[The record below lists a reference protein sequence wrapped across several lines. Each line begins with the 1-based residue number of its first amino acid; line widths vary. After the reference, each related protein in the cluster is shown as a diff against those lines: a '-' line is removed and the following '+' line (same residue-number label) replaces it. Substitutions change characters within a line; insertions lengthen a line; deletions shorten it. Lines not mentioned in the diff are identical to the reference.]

1 MWAMASVDSMVPED
15 HPVRRLRPLVQRVL
29 ADLNTD
35 FDALYG
41 PMGRPSIPPER
52 LLKSMLL
59 MALFS
64 VRSERQFCEQLRYNM
79 LFRWFLDLDLGE
91 SVFDA
96 STFSKNRQRLLDGD
110 VGRKFFEAVLELSEA
125 RSLMS
130 SDHFSV
136 DGTLIEAAAST
147 KSFRPKGEK
156 EGDSNGFAD
165 FKGTK
170 RTNETHES
178 RTDAEARLYRKGR
191 GREAK
196 LSFMAHVLMENRTG
210 LVADFEVTSATGTAE
225 REAAIRMLNRER
237 DRRHK
242 RKARKR
248 PGKSAK
254 GKERGRRLT
263 VAADKAYDTRDFVR
277 ACREAGWTPHV
288 AQNQSARRRSAIDGR
303 TTAQPGY
310 AASTKAR
317 MLIEKIFGWSKTIGG
332 FRRTRFKGLDR
343 TEVAGFMVV
352 SAYNLTRIERM
363 TRIAA

>member
-1 MWAMASVDSMVPED
+1 MASVDSMVPAD

-29 ADLNTD
+29 ADLNAD
-35 FDALYG
+35 LDALYG

-64 VRSERQFCEQLRYNM
+64 VRSERQLCEQLGYNM

-91 SVFDA
+91 PVFDA

-110 VGRKFFEAVLELSEA
+110 VGRKFFEAVLGLSEA

-136 DGTLIEAAAST
+136 DGTLIDAAAST

-196 LSFMAHVLMENRTG
+196 LSFMAHVLMENRSG
-210 LVADFEVTSATGTAE
+210 LVADFELTSATGTAE

-237 DRRHK
+237 ERR
-242 RKARKR
+242 RKR
-248 PGKSAK
+248 NGRKRQSKSAK
-254 GKERGRRLT
+254 GPKERGRTLT

-288 AQNQSARRRSAIDGR
+288 AQNQNARRRSAIDGR

-332 FRRTRFKGLDR
+332 FRRTRLKGTDR
-343 TEVAGFMVV
+343 TCVAGFMVM